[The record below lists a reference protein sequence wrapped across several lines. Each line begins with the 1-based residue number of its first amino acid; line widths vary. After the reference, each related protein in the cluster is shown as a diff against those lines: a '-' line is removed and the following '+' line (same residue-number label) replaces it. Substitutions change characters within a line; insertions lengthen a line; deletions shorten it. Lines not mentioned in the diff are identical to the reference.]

1 MSAKPVVM
9 LAHPVIE
16 RMGEALAADYQV
28 EKLYAQSWEELF
40 AGVGQ
45 EVECIVEAGEV
56 PLPPELLLGLPK
68 LKLIACVSVG
78 YDGIDV
84 PWCRAHG
91 IEVTHAP
98 GLNASDVA
106 DFAIGMM
113 IASYRGILEG
123 DQYIRAGQWRGDRP
137 RPRGALTGKT
147 VGIVGLGRIG
157 ERCARRA
164 EAFEMKVQWWG
175 PREKPQAPWPR
186 AASVLDLAK
195 VSDVLIVAAAANDGN
210 RNLIDAAVIEAL
222 GKRGCLVNVARGS
235 VVDEDAVIAAL
246 KAGTLGSA
254 ALDVF
259 REEPTPWERW
269 RDVPNTLLTPHVSG
283 ATADT
288 VPKMIGQCI
297 ENMRR
302 HFAGEP
308 LLSPVTL

>member
-1 MSAKPVVM
+1 MTDKPVVM

-16 RMGEALAADYQV
+16 RLGEALAADYRV
-28 EKLYAQSWEELF
+28 ERLYAQDMATLH
-40 AGVGQ
+40 AGVGK

-56 PLPPELLLGLPK
+56 PLPAELLLGLPK

-78 YDGIDV
+78 FDGIDV

-113 IASYRGILEG
+113 IAAFRGVAEG
-123 DQYIRAGQWRGDRP
+123 DEYIRAGQWRGDRP
-137 RPRGALTGKT
+137 RPRGSLTGKT

-157 ERCARRA
+157 ERCAKRA
-164 EAFEMKVQWWG
+164 EALEMSVQWWG
-175 PREKPQAPWPR
+175 PRAKPHVPWPK
-186 AASVLDLAK
+186 AASVLELAQ
-195 VSDVLIVAAAANDGN
+195 VSDVLIVAAAANPGN
-210 RNLIDAAVIEAL
+210 KHLIDAAVIEAL

-235 VVDEDAVIAAL
+235 IVDEDALIAAL
-246 KAGTLGSA
+246 KAGSLGMA

-259 REEPTPWERW
+259 WEEPTPWDRW

-288 VPKMIGQCI
+288 VPKLIGQCV

-308 LLSPVTL
+308 LLSPVVV